1 MRSDG
6 SPAKPPEKER
16 HPAGAGKAK
25 PGQTHSR
32 GCGQVNMDT
41 LAELEQQVRGCTD
54 CPLHA
59 GRTHAVPG
67 EGPPDAELLF
77 IGEGPGAQEDRQGR
91 PFVGPAGSFLD
102 DLLQSIGMSR
112 EQVYIA
118 NMVKCRPP
126 NNRDPMSGEIAAC
139 RKYLDRQIELIDPLL
154 IVTLGRFSMARFL
167 PGQSISRVRGRL
179 RQVDGRRIFPIMHPA
194 AGLRRQEM
202 RAAIEEDFG
211 RIPALLDV
219 LRMQAEPPPPGM
231 ASAVSASASSPTALR
246 EPEAAYEPE
255 PAPSLWDAP
264 AASPSVSSSPTG
276 SEATDTGSDR
286 RDVGDDANAAGD
298 TNAGGGE
305 SDGDGNVANAAV
317 NKDAGDDANF
327 AGTGNRDT
335 GDDTNAAVNTD
346 AGDVANFAV
355 AGNRDAGDGRNDTNI
370 ADDTDGGDDSDVA
383 DAGDT
388 AAGDG
393 GDDSGVADA
402 GDTAADV
409 GGDNG
414 GTPPAKPQ
422 PPTPPAPPPA
432 AAPAPEPPPGQVRM
446 F

>member
-1 MRSDG
+1 
-6 SPAKPPEKER
+6 
-16 HPAGAGKAK
+16 
-25 PGQTHSR
+25 
-32 GCGQVNMDT
+32 MDT
-41 LAELEQQVRGCTD
+41 LAELERQVRGCTD
-54 CPLHA
+54 CPLHT

-126 NNRDPMSGEIAAC
+126 NNRDPMPGEIAAC

-231 ASAVSASASSPTALR
+231 ASAPAASASSPAALR

-264 AASPSVSSSPTG
+264 ATSPAG
-276 SEATDTGSDR
+276 NEATDNGNDS
-286 RDVGDDANAAGD
+286 GDDGNDANAAGD
-298 TNAGGGE
+298 TNVGGGE

-327 AGTGNRDT
+327 AGAGNRDT
-335 GDDTNAAVNTD
+335 GDGGDDTNAAVNTY
-346 AGDVANFAV
+346 AGDGGDDTNAAMNT
-355 AGNRDAGDGRNDTNI
+355 DAGDGRNDTNI

-388 AAGDG
+388 AAGVGWDESNTEG
-393 GDDSGVADA
+393 AGNTVAGDD
-402 GDTAADV
+402 
-409 GGDNG
+409 GDNG
-414 GTPPAKPQ
+414 GAPPAKPQ
-422 PPTPPAPPPA
+422 PPTPPAPPPTSGP
-432 AAPAPEPPPGQVRM
+432 APAPPPGQVRM

>member
-1 MRSDG
+1 
-6 SPAKPPEKER
+6 
-16 HPAGAGKAK
+16 
-25 PGQTHSR
+25 
-32 GCGQVNMDT
+32 MDT
-41 LAELEQQVRGCTD
+41 LAELERQVRGCTD

-67 EGPPDAELLF
+67 EGPADAELLF

-91 PFVGPAGSFLD
+91 PFVGPAGNFLD
-102 DLLQSIGMSR
+102 DLLQSIGMAR

-126 NNRDPMSGEIAAC
+126 NNRDPMPGEIAAC

-219 LRMQAEPPPPGM
+219 LRMQAEPAPPGL
-231 ASAVSASASSPTALR
+231 ASAASALSASSPAALR

-264 AASPSVSSSPTG
+264 AAPPSSSPTV
-276 SEATDTGSDR
+276 SDS
-286 RDVGDDANAAGD
+286 RDVGDDANTAG
-298 TNAGGGE
+298 
-305 SDGDGNVANAAV
+305 
-317 NKDAGDDANF
+317 
-327 AGTGNRDT
+327 
-335 GDDTNAAVNTD
+335 
-346 AGDVANFAV
+346 
-355 AGNRDAGDGRNDTNI
+355 
-370 ADDTDGGDDSDVA
+370 DTDGGDADTAANVA
-383 DAGDT
+383 GDTDAGDN
-388 AAGDG
+388 ADARAGEGVGNVAGDADG
-393 GDDSGVADA
+393 GDDADVAGVGDTDA
-402 GDTAADV
+402 GV
-409 GGDNG
+409 GGDDG
-414 GTPPAKPQ
+414 SATPPEPQ
-422 PPTPPAPPPA
+422 SPAPSPTP
-432 AAPAPEPPPGQVRM
+432 APASEPPPGQVRM